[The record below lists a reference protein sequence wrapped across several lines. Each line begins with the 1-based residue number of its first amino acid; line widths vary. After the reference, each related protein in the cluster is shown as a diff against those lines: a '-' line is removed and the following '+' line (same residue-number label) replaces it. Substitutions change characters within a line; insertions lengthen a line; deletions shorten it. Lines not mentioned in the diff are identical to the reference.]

1 MAGQWS
7 MYLDGGDPDNESGHP
22 SLWLIPSLLNV
33 PWRQNSGGAHR
44 RKELGKT
51 QGQSEIPRPV
61 TEVTCSTQVKFDLHL
76 KRREWALKNCVC
88 FLKITWNASCIVQ
101 PFLLM
106 CDRRKWFLLELL
118 LFLPF
123 INQPFSQEHLLPCKR
138 QLALAHHVAQ
148 AGLQPTTQSGLA
160 LNSNLLL
167 PPKPRDDRGV
177 PPHPSIAPVPVLHQ
191 EYTLPTEDCGF
202 FALTVWTLFSWEFRE
217 SLAF

>member
-1 MAGQWS
+1 M
-7 MYLDGGDPDNESGHP
+7 
-22 SLWLIPSLLNV
+22 
-33 PWRQNSGGAHR
+33 
-44 RKELGKT
+44 
-51 QGQSEIPRPV
+51 
-61 TEVTCSTQVKFDLHL
+61 
-76 KRREWALKNCVC
+76 
-88 FLKITWNASCIVQ
+88 
-101 PFLLM
+101 
-106 CDRRKWFLLELL
+106 LELL